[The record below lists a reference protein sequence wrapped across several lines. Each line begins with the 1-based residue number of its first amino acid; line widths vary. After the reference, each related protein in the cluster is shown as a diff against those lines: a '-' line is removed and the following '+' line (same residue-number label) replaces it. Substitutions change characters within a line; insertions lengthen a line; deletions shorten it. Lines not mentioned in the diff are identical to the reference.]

1 MNIKPSAFL
10 ILIVFTSFSY
20 QAQALTVAG
29 LNFPEN
35 AFANAVL
42 STNASAS
49 HFVTGDPQ
57 VVVSAESAITGS
69 DQDSYFD
76 PSSGEYVELGF
87 VQNVLRNR
95 EGDDFVVFELGTA
108 EMAAVRLTAGGI
120 QRNALAVYTGY
131 DNSYGSA
138 INVAFF
144 DLDDF
149 GVAPNAT
156 VDRLIIETIGAPEF
170 SAVAAIPEPTTALLV
185 GLGLIG
191 LGVRRR
197 S

>member
-1 MNIKPSAFL
+1 MNIRPSAFL
-10 ILIVFTSFSY
+10 ILIVFASSSY

-95 EGDDFVVFELGTA
+95 EGDDFVAFCIQASVKVGGSDDVYAQLGQK
-108 EMAAVRLTAGGI
+108 VRLD
-120 QRNALAVYTGY
+120 LKV
-131 DNSYGSA
+131 SYSPL
-138 INVAFF
+138 ITLLFVNFF
-144 DLDDF
+144 
-149 GVAPNAT
+149 V
-156 VDRLIIETIGAPEF
+156 
-170 SAVAAIPEPTTALLV
+170 
-185 GLGLIG
+185 
-191 LGVRRR
+191 
-197 S
+197 